1 MEAVTK
7 GKYQY
12 WFYLIFPATLH
23 LSELRVQWA
32 FCGVRREIN
41 GNCLAWLFWGF
52 FLWLQAEL
60 CYTMKTHPKISNK
73 NPAILPETQQ
83 NGHSAA
89 KRSPCLNSITK
100 LHKIL

>member
-41 GNCLAWLFWGF
+41 GNCLAWLLWGF
-52 FLWLQAEL
+52 FVAAGRALLHHENPPQNIQQ
-60 CYTMKTHPKISNK
+60 KPS
-73 NPAILPETQQ
+73 NPA
-83 NGHSAA
+83 
-89 KRSPCLNSITK
+89 
-100 LHKIL
+100 